1 MPRISIIICCS
12 LLLVFGCKI
21 DSSQQTNERPVVV
34 CSTSIIADN
43 MQAVLGNEF
52 DVRSLMGPGVDPHS
66 YNPRPSDVQLLQN
79 ADVIVYNGFHLE
91 GKMADLFHQLAE
103 SKPTFA
109 VADYFPENQQIS
121 ASKTT
126 NVIDPHIWFTPESW
140 LKSIGK
146 VADQLATLYP
156 EKAAGIKQRFELY
169 QRKSVDEMIALKSE
183 LSTIPS
189 EQRVLITSHD
199 AFHYFG
205 KYFGIEVRALQ
216 GVSTTQEPGVRDV
229 LELVD
234 FIVKRKIKSIFIEH
248 SVSPK
253 SIQAVIE
260 SCNAKGHKVN
270 IGGTLYSDALG
281 AKNSDGGTYIEM
293 IRHNI
298 TTISTGLK

>member
-1 MPRISIIICCS
+1 VILS
-12 LLLVFGCKI
+12 LLWILQGCKV
-21 DSSQQTNERPVVV
+21 DPKQQTNERAIVV
-34 CSTSIIADN
+34 CSTSIIANN
-43 MQAVLGNEF
+43 MQVILGEEF

-91 GKMADLFHQLAE
+91 GKMADLFHQLAQ

-109 VADYFPENQQIS
+109 VADYFPENQKIS
-121 ASKTT
+121 ASKSN
-126 NVIDPHIWFTPESW
+126 NVVDPHIWFTPESW
-140 LKSIGK
+140 LKSVGK
-146 VADQLATLYP
+146 VAYKLAELYP
-156 EKAAGIKQRFELY
+156 QNADGIKKRLELY
-169 QRKSVDEMIALKSE
+169 QKKTLEEMSAIKNE
-183 LSTIPS
+183 LATIPI

-205 KYFGIEVRALQ
+205 RYFDIEVRALQ

-234 FIVKRKIKSIFIEH
+234 FIVNRKIKSIFIEH

-260 SCNAKGHKVN
+260 SCNAKGHKVK

-281 AKNSDGGTYIEM
+281 APNSDGGTYIQM

-298 TTISTGLK
+298 TAISEGLK